1 MKELNAVI
9 HERLERVRAA
19 MRRHS
24 LDQIIVTQPQAIYY
38 LTGLWCN
45 PMERLDALV
54 ITENCCRMLCYVL
67 AVIEPEECEVSVY
80 ADTGVTVQ
88 RLSELLDS
96 GRTGVDGFMGS
107 RFLLPLM
114 QQRPDLVLSVS
125 SCVEEARMI
134 KTEDEIRRLRRASE
148 VTDEVFGEVFSC
160 LREGMTERELCGILL
175 DCFAQRGVARTSGTP
190 LVSFGEGSADP
201 HHEPCENRLKKGD
214 TVWIDVGRR
223 IDGYHSDMTRTVF
236 FGSCSG
242 EQQKIYETVLAANQ
256 AGLDAVR
263 PGALISDIHEAACRV
278 IRGAGY
284 GAYYPHRTSHGIGI
298 DCHEE
303 PFDVVGRALEL
314 QEGMCFS
321 VEPGIYLPGRFGMR
335 IEDLVVVTKDG
346 YSLLTH
352 YPKRLTVIE

>member
-1 MKELNAVI
+1 MI
-9 HERLERVRAA
+9 QERLARVRERMLA
-19 MRRHS
+19 HD

-45 PMERLDALV
+45 PMERLDALIV
-54 ITENCCRMLCYVL
+54 TRECCRMLCYVL

-114 QQRPDLVLSVS
+114 QQRPDLALSVS

-148 VTDEVFGEVFSC
+148 MTDEVFGETFAQ
-160 LREGMTERELCGILL
+160 LREGMTERELCEILS
-175 DCFAQRGVARTSGTP
+175 DGFMRRGVGRISGTP
-190 LVSFGEGSADP
+190 LVSFGQSTTDP
-201 HHEPCENRLKKGD
+201 HHEPGENRLKRGD
-214 TVWIDVGRR
+214 TVWIDVGHR

-236 FGSCSG
+236 FGGCDD
-242 EQQKIYETVLAANQ
+242 EQRRVYETVLAANQ
-256 AGLDAVR
+256 AGLAAVR
-263 PGALISDIHEAACRV
+263 PGALLSDIHAAACGV
-278 IRGAGY
+278 IRDAGY

-314 QEGMCFS
+314 REGMCFS

-346 YSLLTH
+346 CSLLTH
-352 YPKRLTVIE
+352 YPKELTIIG